1 MKQDILKRYP
11 FKDPKT
17 GKFMHTQKQK
27 QQEIDV
33 SESRENTES

>member
-33 SESRENTES
+33 STETR